1 MQREGSWICSSL
13 LLRSLFVMVM
23 WLLLEQPNVICC
35 HSAVMGWLPL
45 QNLSSLLPRQACGSA
60 LPPGRLWGT
69 RVLCCCLEDWIGREL
84 LSAKIRE
91 KYCCICMWEGAYL
104 LLAPWT
110 SRGGSTIKAGC
121 WLLSVL
127 RLKLRSLR
135 ETSHSPRADG
145 AQGQDGIY
153 GSGYSK
159 DGSNLEEKTFAQIH
173 AE

>member
-1 MQREGSWICSSL
+1 ML
-13 LLRSLFVMVM
+13 
-23 WLLLEQPNVICC
+23 
-35 HSAVMGWLPL
+35 SAVTQPWWGGYPCRTSVPCY
-45 QNLSSLLPRQACGSA
+45 Q
-60 LPPGRLWGT
+60 GRLVALLYLLGGCEE

-91 KYCCICMWEGAYL
+91 KYCCICMWEGVYL

-135 ETSHSPRADG
+135 ETSHSPMQMGHRGRMAFMALGTAKMDR
-145 AQGQDGIY
+145 ILKKRLLLRY
-153 GSGYSK
+153 TLNK
-159 DGSNLEEKTFAQIH
+159 NLLQHPNTCK
-173 AE
+173 